1 MCFGAN
7 NIPKNLDQRWK
18 WCEAWLPY
26 GKSIIHGELTLFV
39 GQFGRIEIKHVL
51 KGKLSKTHLR
61 FSVMPV
67 PLWTSGQVCFLQIK
81 GSSWKMVLLPCWR
94 FQMISWLSNEG
105 AMPAEAMLMGIWCA
119 WRTDRKILKTPPEGR
134 WLLGFRKGLLYFLT
148 WFRFSVEILISSFS
162 I

>member
-67 PLWTSGQVCFLQIK
+67 PL
-81 GSSWKMVLLPCWR
+81 
-94 FQMISWLSNEG
+94 
-105 AMPAEAMLMGIWCA
+105 
-119 WRTDRKILKTPPEGR
+119 
-134 WLLGFRKGLLYFLT
+134 
-148 WFRFSVEILISSFS
+148 
-162 I
+162 